1 MNIKITINDS
11 DSAKVFLASFFF
23 FNKNNSYYVNSDID
37 LSFLKSI
44 DYDLENDLS
53 AYECVKKYNNE
64 DIDLELV
71 VNGTMLCVKNIEDIF
86 EKYKDQSFDKVGSF
100 DKNVF
105 NTDCYLKGNGTEILE
120 CKSLNHLEYINH
132 SNTDGIINY
141 TNSKNTSAA
150 NLRLGLNYS
159 RLYYYFS
166 KIGCSEE
173 FIKIQETN
181 MLKYFKNSFTIKNG
195 LYEYESNLI
204 RQIGLYSVLN
214 FDEKGT
220 YNDTVQDVNYVIF
233 ISTDYFDAGIVTIK
247 SLLLYNNINKLTIF
261 LYGEEKDRN
270 ICKTRFER
278 LNIKANIIE
287 SNTKDISTYKFEQL
301 DNLTKTEDILVLEYD
316 LLVNDNLNDLFE
328 IVKKS
333 NKSIFAVKDAY
344 CEKNYRINNYQFAFV
359 YLKKGA
365 YNFKENW
372 LAYSGDKNQYFADQK
387 FFNTYTH
394 EIEELPSTYCY
405 TAWHLKDRIT
415 PKVIHFETMCKP
427 FADRIDWITNMN
439 VIDNVINDNNNVN
452 SRILIN
458 FFYRKYLN
466 FVLSLGK
473 AVFRTFNLTVRVNCN
488 GTRIR
493 DYNKLQENF

>member
-181 MLKYFKNSFTIKNG
+181 MLKNFKNSFTIKNG

-204 RQIGLYSVLN
+204 RQICLYSVLN

-247 SLLLYNNINKLTIF
+247 SLFLYYNINKLTIF
-261 LYGEEKDRN
+261 FYGEEKDRN

-278 LNIKANIIE
+278 LNI
-287 SNTKDISTYKFEQL
+287 
-301 DNLTKTEDILVLEYD
+301 
-316 LLVNDNLNDLFE
+316 
-328 IVKKS
+328 
-333 NKSIFAVKDAY
+333 
-344 CEKNYRINNYQFAFV
+344 
-359 YLKKGA
+359 
-365 YNFKENW
+365 
-372 LAYSGDKNQYFADQK
+372 
-387 FFNTYTH
+387 
-394 EIEELPSTYCY
+394 
-405 TAWHLKDRIT
+405 
-415 PKVIHFETMCKP
+415 
-427 FADRIDWITNMN
+427 
-439 VIDNVINDNNNVN
+439 
-452 SRILIN
+452 
-458 FFYRKYLN
+458 
-466 FVLSLGK
+466 
-473 AVFRTFNLTVRVNCN
+473 
-488 GTRIR
+488 
-493 DYNKLQENF
+493 

>member
-1 MNIKITINDS
+1 
-11 DSAKVFLASFFF
+11 
-23 FNKNNSYYVNSDID
+23 
-37 LSFLKSI
+37 
-44 DYDLENDLS
+44 
-53 AYECVKKYNNE
+53 
-64 DIDLELV
+64 
-71 VNGTMLCVKNIEDIF
+71 MLCVKNIEDIF
-86 EKYKDQSFDKVGSF
+86 EKYKNQSFDKVGSF

-141 TNSKNTSAA
+141 TNNKNTSVA

-278 LNIKANIIE
+278 LNIKANINIIQIAKV
-287 SNTKDISTYKFEQL
+287 SVFRFRLNCIYHFLIFLSLCYGLSKFLFHGIYKDIYYHNPTYQ
-301 DNLTKTEDILVLEYD
+301 
-316 LLVNDNLNDLFE
+316 
-328 IVKKS
+328 
-333 NKSIFAVKDAY
+333 
-344 CEKNYRINNYQFAFV
+344 
-359 YLKKGA
+359 
-365 YNFKENW
+365 
-372 LAYSGDKNQYFADQK
+372 
-387 FFNTYTH
+387 
-394 EIEELPSTYCY
+394 
-405 TAWHLKDRIT
+405 
-415 PKVIHFETMCKP
+415 
-427 FADRIDWITNMN
+427 
-439 VIDNVINDNNNVN
+439 NNN
-452 SRILIN
+452 RLLLLQCDLQ
-458 FFYRKYLN
+458 FLTRKYRFYAFLQNSQQLVVLN
-466 FVLSLGK
+466 L
-473 AVFRTFNLTVRVNCN
+473 
-488 GTRIR
+488 
-493 DYNKLQENF
+493 